1 MSIDLQTV
9 TAFLDGILSVDSI
22 PDASRALNGL
32 QLENGG
38 AVSRVAAA
46 VDGSEKAIHA
56 ALETGAD
63 LLLLHHGIFWQTM
76 QPITGIA
83 YRKLKAAM
91 DGNLAIYAAHLPLD
105 VHPVYGNNALLAK
118 ACGIRPCSNEGLDYH
133 GVSLGTH
140 GEFPGTCRELAQR
153 LETAPLKAVAYLDLV
168 DDLVQAAAL
177 GCRTYVTGE
186 GSHWNIP
193 MAHELGVNLVFGG
206 HYFTETFGVKA
217 LGHLLKDVYGLD
229 YAFIDLPPSAYSH

>member
-63 LLLLHHGIFWQTM
+63 LLLLHHGIS
-76 QPITGIA
+76 G
-83 YRKLKAAM
+83 
-91 DGNLAIYAAHLPLD
+91 
-105 VHPVYGNNALLAK
+105 
-118 ACGIRPCSNEGLDYH
+118 RPCS
-133 GVSLGTH
+133 
-140 GEFPGTCRELAQR
+140 
-153 LETAPLKAVAYLDLV
+153 PLP
-168 DDLVQAAAL
+168 AL
-177 GCRTYVTGE
+177 HTG
-186 GSHWNIP
+186 S
-193 MAHELGVNLVFGG
+193 
-206 HYFTETFGVKA
+206 
-217 LGHLLKDVYGLD
+217 
-229 YAFIDLPPSAYSH
+229 

>member
-153 LETAPLKAVAYLDLV
+153 LETV
-168 DDLVQAAAL
+168 L
-177 GCRTYVTGE
+177 GASIQTFWADSPE

>member
-1 MSIDLQTV
+1 M
-9 TAFLDGILSVDSI
+9 
-22 PDASRALNGL
+22 
-32 QLENGG
+32 
-38 AVSRVAAA
+38 AAA

-63 LLLLHHGIFWQTM
+63 LLLLHHGIFWQPM

-105 VHPVYGNNALLAK
+105 VHPAYGNNALLAK
-118 ACGIRPCSNEGLDYH
+118 ARGLRPCSHDGLDYH

-140 GEFPGTCRELAQR
+140 GEFPGTCAELEQNWKPSSAR
-153 LETAPLKAVAYLDLV
+153 PCGAFWKDSPEAPAGDVFICTGGAG
-168 DDLVQAAAL
+168 DDLAQAAAL

-193 MAHELGVNLVFGG
+193 WPRNWAS
-206 HYFTETFGVKA
+206 
-217 LGHLLKDVYGLD
+217 
-229 YAFIDLPPSAYSH
+229 IWSSAATTLRRRSA